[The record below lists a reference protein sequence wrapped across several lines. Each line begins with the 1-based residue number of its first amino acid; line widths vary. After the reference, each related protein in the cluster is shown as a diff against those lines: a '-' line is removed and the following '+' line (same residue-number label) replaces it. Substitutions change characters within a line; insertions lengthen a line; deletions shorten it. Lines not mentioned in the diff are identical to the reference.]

1 MSLKTDIYL
10 SIKAMIE
17 EDLKDDIKTFRL
29 FNNQFEH
36 EADENAFAY
45 PAVFMQYENID
56 YVATTGGSQQG
67 DLSATFHIGVE
78 SLKTEDLAIFDLLDK
93 FFKALTDINIGF
105 TRTREQQDIDHDN
118 IQVWQQSYKITMTD
132 DTANIHNRRRLKVTA
147 TTLDVNKEII
157 IDPNTYEGIRT
168 HKEIS

>member
-1 MSLKTDIYL
+1 M
-10 SIKAMIE
+10 
-17 EDLKDDIKTFRL
+17 
-29 FNNQFEH
+29 
-36 EADENAFAY
+36 
-45 PAVFMQYENID
+45 
-56 YVATTGGSQQG
+56 
-67 DLSATFHIGVE
+67 
-78 SLKTEDLAIFDLLDK
+78 
-93 FFKALTDINIGF
+93 NIGF

>member
-1 MSLKTDIYL
+1 MGDDTSNLLKG
-10 SIKAMIE
+10 
-17 EDLKDDIKTFRL
+17 
-29 FNNQFEH
+29 N
-36 EADENAFAY
+36 
-45 PAVFMQYENID
+45 
-56 YVATTGGSQQG
+56 
-67 DLSATFHIGVE
+67 
-78 SLKTEDLAIFDLLDK
+78 
-93 FFKALTDINIGF
+93 